1 MANAKDIHRRIRAVD
16 NTRQITR
23 AMELVARTK
32 LRRAQEQA
40 VATRAYAEALVQL
53 LRRVAGRGGD
63 PDMSPFF
70 EIRPVTNRLVIAITA
85 DRGLCGSY
93 NSNVLR
99 VARNE
104 IAGDDPAHLELIPVG
119 RKGRDHFRNRGY
131 EIYEEFV
138 NIGEEADLGLARTL
152 ARVAG
157 YEFTSGRVD
166 EVVLVFTE
174 FQSVFRQRVRSL
186 TLLPIDPEAEV
197 DEGEREWS
205 EGARRREGL
214 YLYEPNPEV
223 IFEELLP
230 RFVTNSIFRAL
241 AESKASEQAS
251 RVTAMNNATENAGEL
266 IEELTREY
274 NRVRQAQITREIT
287 EIAGGAEA
295 LAAARGE
302 R

>member
-1 MANAKDIHRRIRAVD
+1 MANARDIHRRIRAVD

-40 VATRAYAEALVQL
+40 IAARPYAEALVEL

-63 PDMSPFF
+63 QSMSPFF
-70 EIRPVTNRLVIAITA
+70 EVRPVENRLVITITA

-99 VARNE
+99 AARNE
-104 IAGDDPAHLELIPVG
+104 IADDDPAHLKLVPVG

-131 EIYEEFV
+131 GIYEEFINV
-138 NIGEEADLGLARTL
+138 GEEADLGLARTL
-152 ARVAG
+152 ARVAT

-166 EVVLVFTE
+166 EVILVFTE
-174 FQSVFRQRVRSL
+174 FQSVFRQKVQSF
-186 TLLPIDPEAEV
+186 TLLPIDPEAEA
-197 DEGEREWS
+197 DEQEERRS
-205 EGARRREGL
+205 KGAREGL

-223 IFEELLP
+223 IFDELLP

-241 AESKASEQAS
+241 TESKASEQAS
-251 RVTAMNNATENAGEL
+251 RVTAMNSATENAGEL